1 MVYLLFM
8 LVFVRVI
15 VYFVF
20 YGVFGVWVYL
30 LFINVD
36 LMFIYGYFGY
46 MFLSVSCI
54 FPTYAIDSP
63 PPPWKGVYTV
73 RFAVDFDHLCRAND
87 ARASF
92 LLIFAAFSNPTLII
106 IKEGNRP

>member
-46 MFLSVSCI
+46 MFLSVSCL
-54 FPTYAIDSP
+54 FPTYATDSP
-63 PPPWKGVYTV
+63 PPPWKGVYTA
-73 RFAVDFDHLCRAND
+73 FSVDFERVCRAMT
-87 ARASF
+87 RERHF
-92 LLIFAAFSNPTLII
+92 C
-106 IKEGNRP
+106 